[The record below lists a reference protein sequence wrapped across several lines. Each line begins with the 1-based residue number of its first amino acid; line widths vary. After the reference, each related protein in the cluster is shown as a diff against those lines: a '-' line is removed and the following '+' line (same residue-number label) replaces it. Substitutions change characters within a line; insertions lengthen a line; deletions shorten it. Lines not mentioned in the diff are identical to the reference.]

1 MTVIQPNKNKNII
14 QLIVGVSIVLV
25 LFAVSNVM
33 LYSKSVGLTH
43 DINQLKNKLDA
54 LQIKNADL
62 KNALYQETNS
72 EALEK
77 LAADRG
83 MIQDKNPQ
91 WALAS
96 QQ

>member
-1 MTVIQPNKNKNII
+1 M
-14 QLIVGVSIVLV
+14 
-25 LFAVSNVM
+25 
-33 LYSKSVGLTH
+33 
-43 DINQLKNKLDA
+43 DA

>member
-1 MTVIQPNKNKNII
+1 MTVIQPIQKKNVV
-14 QLIVGVSIVLV
+14 QLIVGVGIILV

-33 LYSKSVGLTH
+33 LYSKSVSLAH
-43 DINQLKNKLDA
+43 DLSALRGELDA
-54 LQIKNADL
+54 LQVKNADL
-62 KNALYQETNS
+62 KNKLYQETSS

-83 MIQDKNPQ
+83 MVQDKNPE
-91 WALAS
+91 WAFAS